1 MANKINVDVEIT
13 SNIDEQT
20 RSAKI
25 LRKELESAKR
35 ISGDSSRAAG
45 DTKAYAMAA
54 DAAASSTERLG
65 YGIAR
70 AAAGTGAAGR
80 DFAKQAQGLG
90 GLVHVYA
97 TFAANLFAV
106 GAAFTALKNA
116 ADTTSMIKGLD
127 QLGAASGRG
136 LGTLSKQIV
145 SLTDG
150 AVTLREAMEATAKA
164 TAAGMSSE
172 DLKRLAVGA
181 KNASQAL
188 GVDMSDALSRLSRGI
203 TKLEPEL
210 LDELGIFVRV
220 DKAAADYA
228 RTLGKPASALTDFE
242 KRAGFAAATL
252 EQVEKKFGAIK
263 LDSNPY
269 NQLLA
274 SLKQVVQTGLEVVN
288 SVLEPILRMLSSS
301 PTALA
306 AAMGL
311 VGTALLKQAIPAL
324 GSMRESMRA
333 SAEEATKIAN
343 FKSAEAK
350 RARILELNETKAAA
364 ENSAEIRLAAT
375 ERAQKQIADAQVAG
389 FKKSTKAYQIL
400 NMDWQDIEQKHFN
413 ELQKQA
419 DRFEKSNP
427 EVSNR
432 YKAAIVSLREYIDSE
447 KNYLAVEKK
456 VQEEM
461 AKTHGLLSTQGQLQM
476 AAERANQAASS
487 RMIVSNAAYTASL
500 NGPFNAWK
508 KLNAEIAKAR
518 SGPQTIGIMLP
529 QFDSSGAA
537 ILDEQGKQVTALE
550 NITTKKMG
558 IMRAGWTRL
567 TGAMAI
573 TTSALGNAVN
583 AFGLYGAVIAA
594 LGAVMSVVIDKFSA
608 TSKESR
614 LTSEALNNLSS
625 ASENAERVLVRL
637 RDIDPLERFSVESI
651 QARATA
657 LNELASAF
665 GTSIN
670 RVYDELKKMNSLDKT
685 VDFFKGLFNA
695 DIADNLADNLSEGI
709 VYAFK
714 LAGEGTASKQ
724 AEEAIRSI
732 LGDVDLKDENALKS
746 ALEPL
751 IKGGPI
757 AQLKVEEVNKA
768 IKKLGMEA
776 GTAAAKGTELKSAI
790 DVTGKAFQDV
800 ATSFVP
806 SDNISKLGLALLSEA
821 AKFNAAID
829 EPQQKL
835 LALKAVLES
844 PVQMSLLPPEMRDNL
859 AQYNEELVNLINA
872 SSIYDSAIESTNQE
886 LYKMQKLYDE
896 VDKAGPWSGNETQ
909 LNDITNKINELTGT
923 IDKYKDAKISIK
935 ADIEA
940 KTGNFSDI
948 GTQMFQKGAEL
959 IGNRLSAEFAKAA
972 GVISKAAA
980 SLAPDTITGI
990 TLGTRADQAQLEV
1003 EKQMINVQM
1012 TLVKSMHDLQQATEL
1027 SNLLKQKEL
1036 EESKLFGKDQAR
1048 IDALNNSITRLQKG
1062 IEASKGAGFAGSPGA
1077 LKELAAQGVDQATI
1091 TLATQLLSMKA
1102 ELGGKSAQQA
1112 ANAIAEQG
1120 KLIDQRTSSSLKEL
1134 EAVKELDKLEL
1145 DRLGNIK
1152 GVDGII
1158 SGELLKR
1165 KQSLEL
1171 STAQA
1176 DADAKIIK
1184 AQSDVEKFQLMINSA
1199 KLQGNAKAQ
1208 EELGTLQKVLET
1220 AKTNKQTT
1228 IDTLTAKQKYDQ
1240 ESNAIAREK
1249 QLLDLEIQRTSAISS
1264 LGILADTET
1273 VRLQAQLEMRNLLR
1287 QQTLDAK
1294 NLEIQLNQII
1304 AQQEATKDE
1313 AKRSALQQTIDALRQ
1328 QQTEEQA
1335 VYDKKIATLEVM
1347 NRVRIVQAQTN
1358 ELATS
1363 LNAIFTGMNNT
1374 VGEFAATTIKAF
1386 ESMNS
1391 SADAYAKKM
1400 AEIDAEKKKT
1410 AEDKSLPED
1419 DRRKKLEDLAK
1430 DEASLKKKSIKDELT
1445 GNAAILGS
1453 AKKLFNEKSASY
1465 KILAGMEKAMHIAK
1479 LVMWGVE
1486 MAMSAKA
1493 ALTEI
1498 MFGEAVQ
1505 AQNATTA
1512 TTNAGVAITNQ
1523 GKGDPYSAFARIAA
1537 MVGVMAAVLAAF
1549 VGGGSGGAASV
1560 SVPSMPTADQLQEV
1574 QGTGQDY
1581 QAGTLNLLSNGGGVL
1596 GDIKAKSE
1604 DIANSIDY
1612 IESHTFE
1619 TLVYN
1624 NKMLAALKGIEVNTS
1639 EFVASLAQAGIIGI
1653 NSPFGTQNTS
1663 SGGGNPGFL
1672 GMFGSSSSTSRE
1684 VTDFGVKIAGA
1695 MGDLAKG
1702 VGEYLV
1708 YETVKTVSSWSSS
1721 GFFGIGGGSGTSTS
1735 YSTEFRNLNDDVI
1748 TTLRALFVNA
1758 SDFILASGE
1767 VLGGRTQ
1774 AELQNIID
1782 RTEIKLDVSTFNLTG
1797 EEALADVMAEIGVE
1811 MNKLV
1816 YVAYP
1821 FLTEF
1826 QKLGEGLA
1834 TTLARVTN
1842 DMQTVDVMFAQMG
1855 VNFAEKFLIPADDV
1869 IAQNR
1874 LADEKI
1880 ATAQRKIQDARA
1892 AIEQKRLTGYV
1903 QQQADIGYN
1912 EWGEMVSVAID
1923 RPLAAIYATTQD
1935 YITGLEQM
1943 SNMDVAYT
1951 GWWGSYGEDPNKVAA
1966 RDAARATLADYYA
1979 ALQEEADAMN
1989 NRKFDIPLAN
1999 TRVYEDLI
2007 NKFGGDVQTFIDKTQ
2022 FYIDNFVD
2030 ENTVLMAHYGAV
2042 GKELNRLQGIYPN
2055 VALSTVDTRQEF
2067 ITLVNSLDL
2076 ASESGRQLYVDL
2088 MNLAPGFDVI
2098 ANHLEDLIS
2107 KAGLAADDFTNTMM
2121 DAIKGNLANT
2131 DIGANVANT
2140 IYDGIMTTISQSYVE
2155 NIGNLLVQHI
2165 VTPIISAASTGATIV
2180 GAVSTATIQN
2190 VRNAAVAS
2198 AQMLSAIFNDAEF
2211 IDALKILSS
2220 EIGDLVQSFSDIS
2233 ASATNTGSALAASA
2247 KAMQDLVSK
2256 AGLASSNFGTV
2267 LKDAIAGNLAVSEIG
2282 TKVATMINDGILTA
2296 ITDQFVNS
2304 IGEAITTNIITP
2316 LITAMTTGA
2325 ALSSAVSASAIDS
2338 VRLAAGRA
2346 ATAISTIFS
2355 DPVLLQTINSIST
2368 TIAQSMSTV
2377 AATTQVSAGSISKI
2391 ITKTN
2396 AKIVDAYKKQASE
2409 LTSTINRL
2417 KGFSDSLKDF
2427 RDSLLTGNLSPLT
2440 PLEKYNKALTDLN
2453 ETYALAQ
2460 AGDEDAMSRL
2470 KTVAQTFLDMSSEY
2484 YASSD
2489 AYATDFNRVQTI
2501 LADAIGSLDSQVS
2514 VYQQQLDAANAQLN
2528 RLGSIDDTAKS
2539 IEELLREA
2547 QAIQREEIANI
2558 LSGGFVGL
2566 DRNLDGLLNIDELK
2580 AANLASDS
2588 ELAQVYQMLDSNGDG
2603 QISALEALQG
2613 STEGTT
2619 YSVNSLAPL
2628 LSRIYDGTL
2637 SVEDA
2642 VRYLAQINQANVA
2655 AGGSALDVDFRRYLP
2670 GTGTGGSGTGY
2681 SGALNQVYETLGLTK
2696 DAAGMS
2702 YWANQMLEGKVTT
2715 ETLLQ
2720 SVLNAALGN
2729 DDPNALRWVQQY
2741 VESAYQTVLG
2751 REGEAG
2757 GINYWVSSIK
2767 AGNVKINDLYQT
2779 FSKSEEAIN
2788 KGVTNL
2794 DDYIT
2799 RAYEVVLGRR
2809 PDPAGLA
2816 AWKSQIETGQMYIGD
2831 LYAAFRSSSEYIN
2844 LIRDQIF
2851 GMGSNINN
2859 NTVTGSPSSGTNFS
2873 STVSSAVNSAYS
2885 TILGRQADAGGAEW
2899 WRSQVLSGGLSLNDL
2914 NMSLARTAAAQ
2925 QTTTDAY
2932 AAIQWLRSQGV
2943 PGFASGGYHMGG
2955 VRLVGENGPE
2965 LESTGEAR
2973 IWTAQQT
2980 RNMLSGV
2987 ASRNSQNGDLVAE
3000 IQRLND
3006 KIDSLERTVQQGD
3019 LMNAQA
3025 TERNT
3030 QQVSGTIKDTTSKAT
3045 YTNRLQTRAAI
3056 A

>member
-1 MANKINVDVEIT
+1 MANKVNVDVVVT
-13 SNIDEQT
+13 SNIEEQT
-20 RSAKI
+20 RSAKV

-35 ISGDSSRAAG
+35 ISGDSSRAAS
-45 DTKAYAMAA
+45 DTKAFASAA
-54 DAAASSTERLG
+54 EAAASSTERLG

-220 DKAAADYA
+220 DKAASDYA

-583 AFGLYGAVIAA
+583 AFGVYGAVIAA
-594 LGAVMSVVIDKFSA
+594 LGAVISVVIDKFSA

-637 RDIDPLERFSVESI
+637 RDIDPLERFTVESI

-670 RVYDELKKMNSLDKT
+670 RVYDEMKKMNTLDKT
-685 VDFFKGLFNA
+685 VDFFKGLFNT

-714 LAGEGTASKQ
+714 LAGQGPAAKQ
-724 AEEAIRSI
+724 AEDAIRRI
-732 LGDVDLKDENALKS
+732 LGDVDLKDESALKS

-751 IKGGPI
+751 INGGPI
-757 AQLKVEEVNKA
+757 ARAKVEEVNKA

-821 AKFNAAID
+821 AKFNMAMD

-835 LALKAVLES
+835 LALKAILES

-859 AQYNEELVNLINA
+859 SQYNEELVNLINA
-872 SSIYDSAIESTNQE
+872 SSIYDSAIENTNQE
-886 LYKMQKLYDE
+886 LYKMQKLYEE

-959 IGNRLSAEFAKAA
+959 VGNRLSAEFAKAA
-972 GVISKAAA
+972 SVITKAAA

-1036 EESKLFGKDQAR
+1036 EESKLFGKDQDR

-1120 KLIDQRTSSSLKEL
+1120 KLIDQRSAASLKEL
-1134 EAVKELDKLEL
+1134 EAVKELDRIEL
-1145 DRLGNIK
+1145 DRLSNIK
-1152 GVDGII
+1152 GVDSII

-1184 AQSDVEKFQLMINSA
+1184 AQTDIEKFQLMINTA

-1208 EELGTLQKVLET
+1208 EELGTLQKVLDT
-1220 AKTNKQTT
+1220 AKANKQTT
-1228 IDTLTAKQKYDQ
+1228 IDTITAKQKYDM

-1249 QLLDLEIQRTSAISS
+1249 QLLDLEIQRTGAISS

-1294 NLEIQLNQII
+1294 NLEIQLNQVI

-1363 LNAIFTGMNNT
+1363 LNAIFSGMNNT
-1374 VGEFAATTIKAF
+1374 VGEFATTTIKAF

-1410 AEDKSLPED
+1410 TEDKNLPED

-1465 KILAGMEKAMHIAK
+1465 KILASMEKAMHIAK

-1498 MFGEAVQ
+1498 MFGKAVQ
-1505 AQNATTA
+1505 AENITTA
-1512 TTNAGVAITNQ
+1512 TTNAGAAITNQ

-1537 MVGVMAAVLAAF
+1537 MVGIMTAVLAAF
-1549 VGGGSGGAASV
+1549 AGGGSGGATV

-1596 GDIKAKSE
+1596 GDIAAKSE

-1612 IESHTFE
+1612 IESHSFE
-1619 TLVYN
+1619 TLIYN
-1624 NKMLAALKGIEVNTS
+1624 NKMLEALKGIEVNTS
-1639 EFVASLAQAGIIGI
+1639 QFVASLAQAGIIGI

-1663 SGGGNPGFL
+1663 SGSGSSGFL
-1672 GMFGSSSSTSRE
+1672 GIGGSSSSTSSE

-1695 MGDLAKG
+1695 LGDLMRG
-1702 VGEYLV
+1702 IGQYLV
-1708 YETVKTVSSWSSS
+1708 YETVKTVSTKSSS
-1721 GFFGIGGGSGTSTS
+1721 GFFGIGGGSSTSTS
-1735 YSTEFRNLNDDVI
+1735 YTTQYRTLEDQVI
-1748 TTLRALFVNA
+1748 GTLQALFINA
-1758 SDFILASGE
+1758 SNAVISSAE
-1767 VLGGRTQ
+1767 RLGIYTV
-1774 AELQNIID
+1774 D
-1782 RTEIKLDVSTFNLTG
+1782 EIEKQLSEAQISLDISTFGLTG

-1811 MNKLV
+1811 LNKV
-1816 YVAYP
+1816 VSVAYP

-1826 QKLGEGLA
+1826 QRLGEGLT
-1834 TTLARVTN
+1834 TTLARVTT
-1842 DMQTVDVMFAQMG
+1842 DMQTVDVMFKQMG
-1855 VNFAEKFLIPADDV
+1855 VNFVDKFLSNITSTWETKTV
-1869 IAQNR
+1869 ESW
-1874 LADEKI
+1874 EKI
-1880 ATAQRKIQDARA
+1880 ADEWQTVD
-1892 AIEQKRLTGYV
+1892 LTPG
-1903 QQQADIGYN
+1903 
-1912 EWGEMVSVAID
+1912 
-1923 RPLAAIYATTQD
+1923 
-1935 YITGLEQM
+1935 
-1943 SNMDVAYT
+1943 
-1951 GWWGSYGEDPNKVAA
+1951 
-1966 RDAARATLADYYA
+1966 
-1979 ALQEEADAMN
+1979 
-1989 NRKFDIPLAN
+1989 
-1999 TRVYEDLI
+1999 TRVKYGANDSFAYSTVGDSGSVSFVNEVFGDPIEGVFKAGYKLVENIVREETITATQKKIAIYEDLI
-2007 NKFGGDVQTFIDKTQ
+2007 NKFGGDIDQFIEKTQ
-2022 FYIDNFVD
+2022 FYVDNFID
-2030 ENTVLMAHYGAV
+2030 QNTVYLAHLDSVGA
-2042 GKELNRLQGIYPN
+2042 EMTRLGY
-2055 VALSTVDTRQEF
+2055 ASVDTKREF
-2067 ITLVNSLDL
+2067 VDLVNSLDL
-2076 ASESGRQLYVDL
+2076 TTESGRQLYAEL
-2088 MNLAPGFDVI
+2088 MNVAPGFDI
-2098 ANHLEDLIS
+2098 INQHLADLIS
-2107 KAGLAADDFTNTMM
+2107 NAGIAADDFATMLMDSITGNT
-2121 DAIKGNLANT
+2121 AISEVGDK
-2131 DIGANVANT
+2131 VATT
-2140 IYDGIMTTISQSYVE
+2140 IEDGILKAVASSYVTS
-2155 NIGNLLVQHI
+2155 ISTAFSDLI
-2165 VTPIISAASTGATIV
+2165 ITPIVSAVTTGATLTNVISARAITEIRNIAL
-2180 GAVSTATIQN
+2180 GAANAIAIIFKDPAFITAIQE
-2190 VRNAAVAS
+2190 ATS
-2198 AQMLSAIFNDAEF
+2198 L
-2211 IDALKILSS
+2211 
-2220 EIGDLVQSFSDIS
+2220 IGD
-2233 ASATNTGSALAASA
+2233 
-2247 KAMQDLVSK
+2247 
-2256 AGLASSNFGTV
+2256 
-2267 LKDAIAGNLAVSEIG
+2267 
-2282 TKVATMINDGILTA
+2282 
-2296 ITDQFVNS
+2296 
-2304 IGEAITTNIITP
+2304 
-2316 LITAMTTGA
+2316 
-2325 ALSSAVSASAIDS
+2325 
-2338 VRLAAGRA
+2338 
-2346 ATAISTIFS
+2346 TIK
-2355 DPVLLQTINSIST
+2355 Q
-2368 TIAQSMSTV
+2368 M
-2377 AATTQVSAGSISKI
+2377 AATTQITTGSISKI
-2391 ITKTN
+2391 IAKYNTKL
-2396 AKIVDAYKKQASE
+2396 IDAYKKQASE
-2409 LTSTINRL
+2409 IQTTLNKF
-2417 KGFSDSLKDF
+2417 KGFSDSLKEF
-2427 RDSLLTGNLSPLT
+2427 RDSLLTGALSPKT
-2440 PLEKYNKALTDLN
+2440 PLEKYNLALQDLDQ
-2453 ETYALAQ
+2453 TYAKAMQ
-2460 AGDEDAMSRL
+2460 GDETAISRL
-2470 KTVAQTFLDMSSEY
+2470 KTVAQTFLDMSREY

-2489 AYATDFNRVQTI
+2489 AYVSDFDRVQRI
-2501 LADAIGSLDSQVS
+2501 LDSTIGLVDTQVS
-2514 VYQQQLDAANAQLN
+2514 DLERQLQVAQDQLTA
-2528 RLGSIDDTAKS
+2528 LGYIDETLKS
-2539 IEELLREA
+2539 IEQLLAEA
-2547 QAIQREEIANI
+2547 NAGQKEEVGNV
-2558 LSGGFVGL
+2558 LSSGFTVL
-2566 DRNLDGLLNIDELK
+2566 DKNFDGLLTMDELRTSG
-2580 AANLASDS
+2580 LASDS
-2588 ELAQVYQMLDSNGDG
+2588 ELQRIYTTIDTNGDG
-2603 QISALEALQG
+2603 QISMLEALRA

-2619 YSVNSLAPL
+2619 FGVNSLAPIL
-2628 LSRIYDGTL
+2628 EGIRNGTL
-2637 SVEDA
+2637 SVKDA
-2642 VRYLAQINQANVA
+2642 VDYLAQLNIANV
-2655 AGGSALDVDFRRYLP
+2655 
-2670 GTGTGGSGTGY
+2670 GTGGRPVNVPSSDPAVTELRTAWIEDY
-2681 SGALNQVYETLGLTK
+2681 VRAAFHDILNRAPETEGL
-2696 DAAGMS
+2696 
-2702 YWANQMLEGKVTT
+2702 
-2715 ETLLQ
+2715 
-2720 SVLNAALGN
+2720 
-2729 DDPNALRWVQQY
+2729 
-2741 VESAYQTVLG
+2741 
-2751 REGEAG
+2751 
-2757 GINYWVSSIK
+2757 NYW
-2767 AGNVKINDLYQT
+2767 T
-2779 FSKSEEAIN
+2779 E
-2788 KGVTNL
+2788 
-2794 DDYIT
+2794 
-2799 RAYEVVLGRR
+2799 
-2809 PDPAGLA
+2809 
-2816 AWKSQIETGQMYIGD
+2816 
-2831 LYAAFRSSSEYIN
+2831 
-2844 LIRDQIF
+2844 
-2851 GMGSNINN
+2851 
-2859 NTVTGSPSSGTNFS
+2859 
-2873 STVSSAVNSAYS
+2873 
-2885 TILGRQADAGGAEW
+2885 
-2899 WRSQVLSGGLSLNDL
+2899 QVLSGRL
-2914 NMSLARTAAAQ
+2914 
-2925 QTTTDAY
+2925 
-2932 AAIQWLRSQGV
+2932 AIQDLYATISSSDEAISNSLRARVTDLDGYITSAYTMLLDRAPDVEGFNFWKNAIETNAMSISDLYRTFSQSAEYLNLVRSTVTDFNRLMGSV
-2943 PGFASGGYHMGG
+2943 GITNSFPGFADGGYHTGG
-2955 VRLVGENGPE
+2955 LRIVGENGPE
-2965 LESTGEAR
+2965 LEATGEAM
-2973 IWTAQQT
+2973 IWTANQT
-2980 RNMLSGV
+2980 RQILSG
-2987 ASRNSQNGDLVAE
+2987 ANSRNNTNGDLIAE
-3000 IQRLND
+3000 IQRLNQ
-3006 KIDSLERTVQQGD
+3006 KIESLEQTVQQGD
-3019 LMNAQA
+3019 IMNAQA

-3030 QQVSGTIKDTTSKAT
+3030 QQVSNAVVNTGSTTAYANK
-3045 YTNRLQTRAAI
+3045 LQSRAAI
-3056 A
+3056 V